1 MLTITHKHYYDYF
14 LIYILY
20 ELALTFFLF
29 VEFEDQSNI
38 DVIVDVFKNIY
49 LHFAQRGK
57 LSLSWPCYGGVF

>member
-1 MLTITHKHYYDYF
+1 MLYQIESMGIFGSK
-14 LIYILY
+14 
-20 ELALTFFLF
+20 ENKLALTFFLF
-29 VEFEDQSNI
+29 VEFEDPSNI